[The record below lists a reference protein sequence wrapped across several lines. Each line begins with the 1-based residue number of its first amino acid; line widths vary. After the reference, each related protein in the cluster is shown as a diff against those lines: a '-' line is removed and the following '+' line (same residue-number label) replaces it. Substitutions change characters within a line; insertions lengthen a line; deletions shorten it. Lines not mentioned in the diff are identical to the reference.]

1 MRAMKKTIYT
11 TQYRVMLRVLR
22 ETRERA
28 GLTQVDIALKLNVT
42 QVFVS
47 KCEGGQRRLDIIE
60 LLAWCAAMGA
70 TTTTFLTEVELAIAA
85 SHDDIHTSVD

>member
-1 MRAMKKTIYT
+1 
-11 TQYRVMLRVLR
+11 MLRILR

-28 GLTQVDIALKLNVT
+28 GLTQVDVAVKLNVT

-47 KCEGGQRRLDIIE
+47 KCEGGQRRLDVIE

-70 TTTTFLTEVELAIAA
+70 SPTAFLTEVELAIAA
-85 SHDDIHTSVD
+85 DHTGIHAAID